1 MMHRK
6 PNRSAQRGVAVVEFA
21 IALPLLM
28 FLFLAVSEIGRAF
41 LHYNSL
47 TRAVR
52 DSARLVSTRALSGQS
67 GTVSLDA
74 AVVASARNLV
84 AYGNPQGTGPALL
97 PGLAPGNVT
106 VRDAGNNNIAVSV
119 TYNYQPMIGTALPN
133 LLGGGSIA
141 TTFTLSAEVIMRA
154 IS

>member
-1 MMHRK
+1 MMFRN
-6 PNRSAQRGVAVVEFA
+6 PGRSAQRGVAVVEFT

-28 FLFLAVSEIGRAF
+28 FLFLAISELGRAF

-52 DSARLVSTRALSGQS
+52 DSARMVASQALAGQT

-74 AVVASARNLV
+74 TVVTSARNLV
-84 AYGNPQGTGPALL
+84 VYGNPQGTGPTLL
-97 PGLAPGNVT
+97 PGLVPGNVT
-106 VRDAGNNNIAVSV
+106 VRDAGSNNIAVSV
-119 TYNYQPMIGTALPN
+119 IYRYRPMIGTALPN
-133 LLGGGSIA
+133 LLGTGSLA
-141 TTFTLSAEVIMRA
+141 TTFSLSSEVIMRA